1 MLIRSS
7 QRSVDAPVFLGGD
20 GEPVVLLHGAT
31 MSWQVWE
38 PMLASLVERH
48 RVLAPTLLAHIGNPA
63 PTLVVTLDDLVDAV
77 ESEMDRAG
85 FGTAHIAG
93 NSLGGL
99 VAMEL
104 ARRGRARSVFAISPA
119 GGWTP
124 EGGDGISR
132 KVANQQWATRRVRR
146 LIPFMMRF
154 DWARR
159 HAFRDVALRADKISP
174 AAAVTSLRATAAA
187 TIFERIT
194 GVVVARAYGELGVP
208 VLIAWPEEDRIIPL
222 RPHGMGWRALVPDAR
237 WIEIGGVGHV
247 PMIDEPDLV
256 KRLLT
261 DWIGAVKRSTRT
273 RQRAT

>member
-1 MLIRSS
+1 MLSWTS
-7 QRSVDAPVFLGGD
+7 QRSADAPVFLGGD

-31 MSWQVWE
+31 MSWRVWE
-38 PMLASLVERH
+38 PLLPSLVERH
-48 RVLAPTLLAHIGNPA
+48 RVLAPNLLAHIGNPA
-63 PTLVVTLDDLVDAV
+63 LTVVVTLDDLVDAV
-77 ESEMDRAG
+77 EVEMDRAG

-124 EGGDGISR
+124 ADGEAISR
-132 KVANQQWATRRVRR
+132 KVANQQWLTRRVHR

-154 DWARR
+154 EWARR
-159 HAFRDVALRADKISP
+159 QAFRDVALRADKLSP
-174 AAAVTSLRATAAA
+174 AAAVTSLQATAAA

-194 GVVVARAYGELGVP
+194 GVVVARSYGELGAP
-208 VLIAWPEEDRIIPL
+208 VLIAWPEEDLIIPL

-237 WIEIGGVGHV
+237 WVEIGGVGHV

-261 DWIGAVKRSTRT
+261 DWIDDL
-273 RQRAT
+273 Q